1 MIERIHMSN
10 AFYYEEMMEYSQGL
24 VCINDR
30 YIHQGNQRW
39 KYFEQDEYR
48 KLSDI
53 LPVEDYS
60 TYIDVYML
68 AHYVT
73 GIIPDP
79 YDEDDIADIEDIY
92 AFVSDYIRNNELEDI
107 HWESIINY
115 IVEHKEATDEQD
127 TEYEGIERLY
137 NLIMPMKDELFQRTD
152 TFCLY

>member
-1 MIERIHMSN
+1 
-10 AFYYEEMMEYSQGL
+10 
-24 VCINDR
+24 
-30 YIHQGNQRW
+30 
-39 KYFEQDEYR
+39 
-48 KLSDI
+48 
-53 LPVEDYS
+53 
-60 TYIDVYML
+60 ML

-137 NLIMPMKDELFQRTD
+137 NLIMPMKDELFKRTD

>member
-68 AHYVT
+68 AQ
-73 GIIPDP
+73 
-79 YDEDDIADIEDIY
+79 
-92 AFVSDYIRNNELEDI
+92 FV
-107 HWESIINY
+107 
-115 IVEHKEATDEQD
+115 
-127 TEYEGIERLY
+127 LY
-137 NLIMPMKDELFQRTD
+137 
-152 TFCLY
+152 

>member
-60 TYIDVYML
+60 TYRDVYML

-137 NLIMPMKDELFQRTD
+137 NLIMPMKDELLKRTD